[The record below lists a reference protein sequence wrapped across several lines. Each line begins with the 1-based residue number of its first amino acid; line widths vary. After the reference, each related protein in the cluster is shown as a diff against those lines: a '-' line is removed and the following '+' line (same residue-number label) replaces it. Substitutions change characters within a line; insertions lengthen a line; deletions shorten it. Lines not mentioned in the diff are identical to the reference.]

1 MSIQR
6 KHKIPVFIFLFL
18 VGVGFGVWGMVL
30 PPNGVIDGSV
40 LILIAQIFVL
50 AASVYGFEVHF
61 DIKEGKFDAGESKE
75 EHRQDEPINDEP
87 SEFQQP

>member
-1 MSIQR
+1 MSNN

-18 VGVGFGVWGMVL
+18 IGVGFGVWGML
-30 PPNGVIDGSV
+30 IPPGGVIDGSV

-61 DIKEGKFDAGESKE
+61 DIKEGKFDAGKKVDSVKNQES
-75 EHRQDEPINDEP
+75 
-87 SEFQQP
+87 

>member
-1 MSIQR
+1 MRSR
-6 KHKIPVFIFLFL
+6 NKPKILVFIFLFL
-18 VGVGFGVWGMVL
+18 CGLAFGAWGMIV

-61 DIKEGKFDAGESKE
+61 DIKEGKFDAGEKDTQTTGTDRESG
-75 EHRQDEPINDEP
+75 
-87 SEFQQP
+87 SEDNIA

>member
-1 MSIQR
+1 MRSR
-6 KHKIPVFIFLFL
+6 NKHKILVFIFLFL
-18 VGVGFGVWGMVL
+18 CGLAFGAWGMIV

-61 DIKEGKFDAGESKE
+61 DIKEGKFDAGEKDTQTTGTDIESG
-75 EHRQDEPINDEP
+75 
-87 SEFQQP
+87 SEDNIA

>member
-1 MSIQR
+1 MRSR
-6 KHKIPVFIFLFL
+6 NKHKILVFIFLFL
-18 VGVGFGVWGMVL
+18 CGLAFGAWGMIV

-61 DIKEGKFDAGESKE
+61 DIKEGKFDAGEKDT
-75 EHRQDEPINDEP
+75 QTTGID
-87 SEFQQP
+87 SESGSEDNIA

>member
-1 MSIQR
+1 MGKN

-18 VGVGFGVWGMVL
+18 VGVGFGIWGMIL
-30 PPNGVIDGSV
+30 PPGGIIDGSV

-61 DIKEGKFDAGESKE
+61 DLKEGQFHAGHNINPDNKTEES
-75 EHRQDEPINDEP
+75 
-87 SEFQQP
+87 

>member
-1 MSIQR
+1 MRSR
-6 KHKIPVFIFLFL
+6 NKHKILVFIFLFL
-18 VGVGFGVWGMVL
+18 CGLAFGAWGMIV

-61 DIKEGKFDAGESKE
+61 DIKEGKFDAGEKDTQTTGTDIESGSE
-75 EHRQDEPINDEP
+75 ETE
-87 SEFQQP
+87 

>member
-1 MSIQR
+1 MRSR
-6 KHKIPVFIFLFL
+6 NKHKILVFIFLFL
-18 VGVGFGVWGMVL
+18 CGLAFGAWGMIV

-61 DIKEGKFDAGESKE
+61 DIKEGKFDAGEKDTQTTGTDRESG
-75 EHRQDEPINDEP
+75 
-87 SEFQQP
+87 SEDNIA

>member
-1 MSIQR
+1 MRSIN
-6 KHKIPVFIFLFL
+6 KHKILVFIFLFL
-18 VGVGFGVWGMVL
+18 CGLAFGAWGMIV

-61 DIKEGKFDAGESKE
+61 DIKEGKFDAGEKDTQTTGTDRESG
-75 EHRQDEPINDEP
+75 
-87 SEFQQP
+87 SEDNIA

>member
-1 MSIQR
+1 MGSQR

-18 VGVGFGVWGMVL
+18 IGVGFGIWGMLV
-30 PPNGVIDGSV
+30 PPGGVIDGSV

-61 DIKEGKFDAGESKE
+61 DIKEGKFDAGHRKD
-75 EHRQDEPINDEP
+75 EH
-87 SEFQQP
+87 SEWHQT

>member
-1 MSIQR
+1 MGSQR
-6 KHKIPVFIFLFL
+6 KNKIPIFIFLFL
-18 VGVGFGVWGMVL
+18 VGVGFGIWGMLL

-61 DIKEGKFDAGESKE
+61 DIKEGKFDAGHKIE
-75 EHRQDEPINDEP
+75 EHRQDEP

>member
-75 EHRQDEPINDEP
+75 EHKQNEPINDEF
-87 SEFQQP
+87 SESQQP

>member
-50 AASVYGFEVHF
+50 AASVYGFEIHF
-61 DIKEGKFDAGESKE
+61 DIKEGKFDAGHSEE
-75 EHRQDEPINDEP
+75 EHKQNEHINDEFN
-87 SEFQQP
+87 EFQQP

>member
-1 MSIQR
+1 MRSR
-6 KHKIPVFIFLFL
+6 NKHKILVFIFLFL
-18 VGVGFGVWGMVL
+18 CGLAFGAWGMIV

-61 DIKEGKFDAGESKE
+61 DIKEGKFDAGEKDT
-75 EHRQDEPINDEP
+75 QTTGTD
-87 SEFQQP
+87 SESGSEDNVA

>member
-1 MSIQR
+1 MCCQR

-18 VGVGFGVWGMVL
+18 IGVAFGAWGMMI

-40 LILIAQIFVL
+40 LIFIAQIFVL

-61 DIKEGKFDAGESKE
+61 DIKEGKFDAGQKKDSAETTES
-75 EHRQDEPINDEP
+75 
-87 SEFQQP
+87 

>member
-1 MSIQR
+1 MRSR
-6 KHKIPVFIFLFL
+6 NKHKILVFIFLFL
-18 VGVGFGVWGMVL
+18 CGLAFGGWGMIV

-61 DIKEGKFDAGESKE
+61 DIKEGKFDAGKKDTQTTGTDRESGS
-75 EHRQDEPINDEP
+75 DDNCA
-87 SEFQQP
+87 

>member
-1 MSIQR
+1 MRSR
-6 KHKIPVFIFLFL
+6 NKHKILVFIFLFL
-18 VGVGFGVWGMVL
+18 CGLAFAGWGMIV

-61 DIKEGKFDAGESKE
+61 DIKEGKFDAGEKDTQTTGTDRESG
-75 EHRQDEPINDEP
+75 
-87 SEFQQP
+87 SEDNIA

>member
-1 MSIQR
+1 
-6 KHKIPVFIFLFL
+6 
-18 VGVGFGVWGMVL
+18 MVL

-61 DIKEGKFDAGESKE
+61 DIKEGKFDAGHSEE
-75 EHRQDEPINDEP
+75 EHKQDEYRQDEP